1 LVDDGFNGPSAVG
14 RARPFPRH
22 YAHFAILAAWWRC
35 IRTAHLTGVGT
46 MRNRHVFCVAI
57 AFAAVLFSAEGAA
70 ATEYYVSA
78 SGSDSNNGT
87 LDAPFLTIQ
96 KAAGLTNPGDI
107 VYVTNGTYGPLSITR
122 SGSASGGYIAYQA
135 YPGHHPRINKTGDSW
150 SAVQLKKENGASY
163 IIIDGFNIV
172 GNAEKI
178 TVNQAQTAVNYSNVT
193 NGNCIGTGDK
203 SNHIIIRNNHI
214 SYCPGGGIVATGD
227 YLYIF
232 NNVIHHNSFWSPLGT
247 SGITVSGTDSDSS
260 AATKIFVHDNVL
272 YNNQNF
278 ICNRFQTNPC
288 RITDGEGII
297 VDSNKASHFGGRVL
311 LFNNISYNNGGP
323 GIEVFQSQHVDVL
336 NNTTYMNNIS
346 AKELSP
352 FKAHT
357 GGGEIAISQ
366 STDVNVLNNIMYGGP
381 YAPMIYQGSTSVT
394 KLLWDYNI
402 MFNGVDA
409 KPMGEHDLVL
419 DPLFVKP
426 VAFDFHLQAGS
437 PAVGSGTSK
446 LAPREDFAGRPRPA
460 GKVDRG
466 AYQFKD

>member
-1 LVDDGFNGPSAVG
+1 
-14 RARPFPRH
+14 
-22 YAHFAILAAWWRC
+22 
-35 IRTAHLTGVGT
+35 
-46 MRNRHVFCVAI
+46 MRDSHVFFVAI
-57 AFAAVLFSAEGAA
+57 ALAAILFSAESAT

-87 LDAPFLTIQ
+87 SLDTPFLTIQ
-96 KAAGLTNPGDI
+96 KAAGLTNPGDT

-135 YPGHHPRINKTGDSW
+135 YPGHHPTINKTGNFW
-150 SAVQLKKENGASY
+150 SAVQIKKENGTSY

-172 GNAEKI
+172 GNAKKI
-178 TVNQAQTAVNYSNVT
+178 TVNQAQTATNYDITT
-193 NGNCIGTGDK
+193 NGSCILSLGQ

-214 SYCPGGGIVATGD
+214 SYCPGSGILATGD
-227 YLYIF
+227 YLYIYK
-232 NNVIHHNSFWSPLGT
+232 NVIHHNSFWSPLAT
-247 SGITVSGTDSDSS
+247 SGISVSGTDSDSS
-260 AATKIFVHDNVL
+260 VAAKILVYDNVL

-323 GIEVFQSQHVDVL
+323 GIEVFQSQHVDIV
-336 NNTTYMNNIS
+336 NNTTYINNIS
-346 AKELSP
+346 AMEPSP

-357 GGGEIAISQ
+357 DGGEIAVSQ
-366 STDVNVLNNIMYGGP
+366 STDVNVLNNIIYGGP
-381 YAPMIYQGSTSVT
+381 YAPMIYEGITSAT

-446 LAPREDFAGRPRPA
+446 LAPREDFAGRPRPT
-460 GKVDRG
+460 GTVDRG
-466 AYQFKD
+466 AYQLQD